1 MGYIDLE
8 NLQQQYG
15 NLLLEYK
22 QSVSDYLGYLNTK
35 APGSR
40 DFISMK
46 GFAFNGT
53 GVAGQS
59 EANTLTTCEA
69 SCANTPGC
77 SGATFKSSLCA
88 IRSGDSPVVSASND
102 SYAIV
107 PREKQLLMNMKD
119 INEQLISLN
128 DKITNKINSSQTVYY
143 KNQDKI
149 QENVVDLSN
158 RYSQLRQ
165 ENENLTKMIHE
176 YETLTQ
182 ENKNDEIKVTQNY
195 YYFLS
200 LTVIVI
206 IMAFILFRIS
216 LQSPLLPSFQL
227 DLSILGG
234 RVYHIL
240 FVLILLIISI
250 NYFTRYW

>member
-1 MGYIDLE
+1 MSSMDLE
-8 NLQQQYG
+8 NLQQKYG

-22 QSVSDYLGYLNTK
+22 QAVSDYIGYLNTK
-35 APGSR
+35 APGAS

-59 EANTLTTCEA
+59 EATTLTTCEA

-77 SGATFKSSLCA
+77 SGATFKSNLCA
-88 IRSGDSPVVSASND
+88 IRSGDSPIVSASND

-119 INEQLISLN
+119 INEQLILLN
-128 DKITNKINSSQTVYY
+128 DKITNQIKSSQAVYY

-158 RYSQLRQ
+158 RYSQLRK
-165 ENENLTKMIHE
+165 ENDHLNKMIRE
-176 YETLTQ
+176 YETLSQ

-195 YYFLS
+195 YYFLI
-200 LTVIVI
+200 LTVIAI
-206 IMAFILFRIS
+206 IVVFILFRIS
-216 LQSPLLPSFQL
+216 LQSPILPSFQF
-227 DLSILGG
+227 DTGILGG
-234 RVYHIL
+234 RAYHIL
-240 FVLILLIISI
+240 FILILLIISI
-250 NYFTRYW
+250 HYFTRYW